1 MPIVWFSEL
10 KFVSELAANTRR
22 ISIPPHER
30 GSGCEQPVEKM
41 NRFGLGSLALAAV
54 ATLAAPLAFADAPLA
69 HRDDLTPEDRA
80 RVAKVTAPATDFSSS
95 EPFELMQGGAGTSR
109 KRVNRDAFSHA
120 NANLTFEEE
129 QEFKVGNGLFK
140 KMWAS
145 SPSSTLAS
153 DGLGPLYNARSCQG
167 CHLKDGRGRPP
178 RPGDDAVSLFLRLS
192 IAPQTDAHRQQLA
205 SKDLLSIP
213 EPTYGGQFQAFAVPG
228 LPGEGRFDIEL
239 EEIKVPLNGGEVA
252 ILQKPVYVIR
262 DLGYGGMHPDTLIS
276 PRVAPPMIGMGLLEA
291 IHPGDILAQ
300 ADPEDADADGISGRV
315 SEVRDPATGGLTLGR
330 FGWKASNPTI
340 RAQTAGAF
348 AGDIGIGS
356 PDKPAPWGDCTENQ
370 QICRDMPHGEQE
382 RLGATEAPDPVLD
395 LVTFY
400 SENLAVPARRDL
412 DDPAVLRGKEL
423 FNSVGCA
430 ACHTPK
436 YVTSR
441 DAQNPAHRF
450 QLIWPYTDLL
460 LHDMG
465 EGLADG
471 RPVGDAYGREWRTPP
486 LWGIGL
492 TETVNNH
499 TRFLHDGRARN
510 LLEAVLWHGGE
521 AKAARDQVVAM
532 EPDDRAALITFLESL

>member
-1 MPIVWFSEL
+1 M
-10 KFVSELAANTRR
+10 K
-22 ISIPPHER
+22 IS
-30 GSGCEQPVEKM
+30 
-41 NRFGLGSLALAAV
+41 GLGAWALAA
-54 ATLAAPLAFADAPLA
+54 TLAVSSAGAADGPLP
-69 HRDDLTPEDRA
+69 HRDDLTAEDRA
-80 RVAKVTAPATDFSSS
+80 RVSKVLAPPTDFTRPN
-95 EPFELMQGGAGTSR
+95 PFELMQGGAGTSR
-109 KRVNRDAFSHA
+109 KRINRDAYSHA

-192 IAPQTDAHRQQLA
+192 IPPQTEEHRQALA
-205 SKDLLSIP
+205 SKALLRIP
-213 EPTYGGQFQAFAVPG
+213 EPTYGGQFQTFAVPG
-228 LPGEGRFDIEL
+228 LPGEGRFDITL
-239 EEIKVPLNGGEVA
+239 EEIEVPLNGEEPA
-252 ILQKPVYVIR
+252 ILQKPVYTIR
-262 DLGYGGMHPDTLIS
+262 DLGYGAMHPDTLIS
-276 PRVAPPMIGMGLLEA
+276 PRVAPPMIGMGLLQA

-300 ADPEDADADGISGRV
+300 ADPEDADGNGISGRV
-315 SEVRDPATGGLTLGR
+315 SYVRDPKTGNITIGR

-340 RAQTAGAF
+340 RAQTASAF

-356 PDKPAPWGDCTENQ
+356 PDQPAPWGDCTENQ
-370 QICRDMPHGEQE
+370 QACRDMPHGEQAA
-382 RLGATEAPDPVLD
+382 LGDTEAPDPVLD

-400 SENLAVPARRDL
+400 SENLAVPARRNVE
-412 DDPAVLRGKEL
+412 DPIVLRGKEL
-423 FNSVGCA
+423 FHQTGCA
-430 ACHTPK
+430 DCHRPAF
-436 YVTSR
+436 VTSR
-441 DAQNPAHRF
+441 NAQNPAHQF

-465 EGLADG
+465 DGLADG
-471 RPVGDAYGREWRTPP
+471 RPVGGASGREWRTAP

-521 AKAARDQVVAM
+521 AQAARDQVVAM
-532 EPDDRAALITFLESL
+532 EPEDRAALIAFLESL